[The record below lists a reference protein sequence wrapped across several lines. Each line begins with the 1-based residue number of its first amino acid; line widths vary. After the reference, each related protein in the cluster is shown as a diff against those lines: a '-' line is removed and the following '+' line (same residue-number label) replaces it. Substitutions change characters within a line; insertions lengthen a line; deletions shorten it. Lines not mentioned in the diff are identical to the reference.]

1 MEILKRSNS
10 RRLRVILEKYLLKF
24 KSLRKSNN
32 NLLYSGM
39 KAVANQNNHSLRIK
53 LVNSR
58 KIHLLSVIRAAVN
71 KPKKNKSLKI

>member
-71 KPKKNKSLKI
+71 KLKKNKSLKI